1 MKKMKAVLAVLITA
15 GILAGCAGRGGT
27 STFEPKS
34 SEHFRRLPLRRTT
47 TRIIIMKR
55 NGSPSLKKTWRR
67 TTRNTER
74 ERLPYRHAV

>member
-27 STFEPKS
+27 STFEMR
-34 SEHFRRLPLRRTT
+34 EHFRRLPLSGTT

-55 NGSPSLKKTWRR
+55 NGRTSLKKTWRR